1 MEGREIKMISK
12 KMQDAVNDQINAEL
26 YSSYLYLSMA
36 AYFEE
41 KNLRGMA
48 TWMTIQALEEKDHA
62 MKFYN
67 YIVERGGRVKLQ
79 AIAEPPF
86 EWKSCLDV
94 FKAALDHERYVTRRI
109 NDLTEL
115 AMEEK
120 DHASQIFLQWFVTEQ
135 VEEEANAE
143 EIINKLEFLSES
155 KHGVYMLDKELGAR
169 VYPAEEE

>member
-48 TWMTIQALEEKDHA
+48 TWMTIQALEEKGHA

-86 EWKSCLDV
+86 EWNSCLDV